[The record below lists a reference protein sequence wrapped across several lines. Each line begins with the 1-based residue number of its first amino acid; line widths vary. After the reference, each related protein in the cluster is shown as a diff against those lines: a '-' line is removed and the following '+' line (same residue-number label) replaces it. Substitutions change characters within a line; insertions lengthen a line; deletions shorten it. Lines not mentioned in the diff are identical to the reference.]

1 MRLADDPKRA
11 ATYAAIAFAIAGP
24 FTLVNAFGNGAR
36 FEASGGSTAPIVI
49 VALAAMVVAA
59 VIPWLPWARWGMR
72 ATLVLPVLGLAM
84 LIAAEITSRSS
95 RTVDGVM
102 STSTIVTLIFVWIGL
117 TQARGMAAILT
128 PFVAVALVF
137 AFETEG
143 APISVVT
150 TLMAVCMAA
159 GLGELVAWVKHADV
173 VRSQELGVVIDGTTD
188 LRSETDQV
196 AAAKRLVATVVD
208 LLRVPNV
215 AAYLPAPDGT
225 FQLAATAGGLPWDTT
240 RLVGPDQTLEVRT
253 VPAGVELAVPLVG
266 RAGHL
271 RGLVVATGRRRHDEF
286 MTRLAQILGEQAGAL
301 FDDLAAIDALAD
313 ESRRDALT
321 GVGNRRFAD
330 QMLATLHPGD
340 VVAVIDLDDLRGIN
354 AFAGHQG
361 GDAAIREV
369 AHHLVA
375 TVRTEDWVARLGGDE
390 FLIVLRQAGPD
401 AATMVERITD
411 TWNREHR
418 GNGIS
423 VGATVHDGGDPE
435 ATLRSA
441 DQALFAAKRSGRAR
455 AVVRTDRSPAG
466 DRVIEDAA
474 GF

>member
-11 ATYAAIAFAIAGP
+11 ATYAAIAFGIAGL
-24 FTLVNAFGNGAR
+24 FTLITTFGNGAR
-36 FEASGGSTAPIVI
+36 IEGSGGSTAPLVGIAVG
-49 VALAAMVVAA
+49 AMVVAA
-59 VIPWLPWARWGMR
+59 IIPWLPWARWGMR

-84 LIAAEITSRSS
+84 LIAAEVLSRSS

-117 TQARGMAAILT
+117 TQPRGMAAVLA
-128 PFVAVALVF
+128 PFVAIGLAI
-137 AFETEG
+137 AFESEG

-150 TLMAVCMAA
+150 TVMGVCTAA
-159 GLGELVAWVKHADV
+159 GLGELVAWVKHYDI
-173 VRSQELGVVIDGTTD
+173 VRSQELGLVIDGTTD

-208 LLRVPNV
+208 LLGVPNV

-225 FQLAATAGGLPWDTT
+225 FELAATAGGLPWDTT
-240 RLVGPDQTLEVRT
+240 RAVAHDEGLAVRS
-253 VPAGVELAVPLVG
+253 VPAGIELSVPLVG

-286 MTRLAQILGEQAGAL
+286 MIRLAQILGEQAGAL
-301 FDDLAAIDALAD
+301 FDDLAQIDALSD

-330 QMLATLHPGD
+330 EMLTTLQPGD
-340 VVAVIDLDDLRGIN
+340 VVAVVDLDDLRGIN

-361 GDAAIREV
+361 GDVAIRDV
-369 AHHLVA
+369 ANHLVGA
-375 TVRTEDWVARLGGDE
+375 VRTEDWVARLGGDE
-390 FLIVLRQAGPD
+390 FVVVLRQAGPD

-411 TWNREHR
+411 TWNCSHA

-423 VGATVHDGGDPE
+423 VGATVHGGGDPE

-441 DQALFAAKRSGRAR
+441 DEALFVAKRHGRAR
-455 AVVRTDRSPAG
+455 AEVRTGRI
-466 DRVIEDAA
+466 VEDAA